1 MNRQQW
7 GYGMLPDA
15 NWTLNYYVCQQLKF
29 LLHFCSTLLLSRAKA
44 RIIYVVKYLLESN
57 IVKVVHNNILSPLRI
72 LYVPNQDYPIRDT
85 QSTLRSSKATDN
97 F

>member
-29 LLHFCSTLLLSRAKA
+29 LLNFCSTVLLKAAPKRELSM
-44 RIIYVVKYLLESN
+44 
-57 IVKVVHNNILSPLRI
+57 
-72 LYVPNQDYPIRDT
+72 
-85 QSTLRSSKATDN
+85 
-97 F
+97 